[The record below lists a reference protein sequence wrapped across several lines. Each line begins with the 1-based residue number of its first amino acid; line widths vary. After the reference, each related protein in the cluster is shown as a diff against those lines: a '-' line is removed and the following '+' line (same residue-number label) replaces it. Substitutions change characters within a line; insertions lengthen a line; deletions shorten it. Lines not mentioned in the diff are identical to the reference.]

1 MAKVNPFAQETV
13 QFVQNFK
20 VVKKAGHPKLGQ
32 TRDSITVSFTNVNQ
46 YIDEVEPSKVH
57 RILNEAIVQYGK
69 KLILENTDDWNYVP
83 SPEQLT
89 LDSLY
94 DDLTSVSSRARILT
108 NKNIESWSVEFAS
121 IATLE
126 GKSQAYISTVIALA
140 KERFARLAG
149 KENEQR
155 LANVASFI
163 SDIDSEFRDQLNA
176 AVNGRIIDLI
186 TDMIESGMNELTLDS
201 LD

>member
-1 MAKVNPFAQETV
+1 MSKANVFEQDTV

-20 VVKKAGHPKLGQ
+20 VVKKAGHAKFGQ
-32 TRDSITVSFTNVNQ
+32 TRDSITVSFTNVKK
-46 YIDEVEPSKVH
+46 YIDDVEPSKIY
-57 RILNEAIVQYGK
+57 RILNEAIIQYAK
-69 KLILENTDDWNYVP
+69 KLILENTDDWNYIP
-83 SPEQLT
+83 STDQLT

-108 NKNIESWSVEFAS
+108 NKNIESWAIEFAS
-121 IATLE
+121 IATME

-163 SDIDSEFRDQLNA
+163 SDIDGEFRDPLNA

-186 TDMIESGMNELTLDS
+186 TDMIESGLNELTLDS

>member
-149 KENEQR
+149 KENEHR

-163 SDIDSEFRDQLNA
+163 SDIDGEFRDQLNA